1 MRDPTCLEQA
11 HNASL
16 LGRVRARLLSGG
28 SKEEYVEVGEV
39 VTNNIKPGVEDELDS
54 GVVSVNGTVRTGISL
69 FCAQYQSLSYFSEI
83 VTWDQELFH
92 SIASLLQDF
101 KAKWTSCQKLETK

>member
-1 MRDPTCLEQA
+1 MLVWTMRDPTCLEQA

-28 SKEEYVEVGEV
+28 SKEEYVEVGEA

-69 FCAQYQSLSYFSEI
+69 SVHNI
-83 VTWDQELFH
+83 KV
-92 SIASLLQDF
+92 
-101 KAKWTSCQKLETK
+101 